1 MSRVLAGILA
11 FSMSMG
17 MIPLTAW
24 AEGDNLALNANVEST
39 FATKPS
45 RNPLLVDGKIEG
57 DANAFVGNKGTDME
71 ITITLGQPSSFN
83 QIKMYNAKQG
93 KAPRS
98 WDIAV
103 AKNGD
108 DWTTI
113 AKNVT
118 ANWEYVDGKPSCKT
132 IVVEQQEN
140 VEKIKLTIQA
150 DNQVYINELEVY
162 NDEAEGTK
170 LEESKTALNSLMKEA
185 ESKQEAEYTPLTYNV
200 LQKAVEEVKLAL
212 ADPLYDD
219 LIIKNTEKIQ
229 AALDGLREMSS
240 AHTVTAQGCAGADI
254 YGPGEKVTIAAPY
267 DASTQSAF
275 VKWEITGLTEEA
287 MKEEGIQPT
296 QNPLIFSMPEN
307 DVTLKPIYQNQ
318 IVSSRVVQGENGKD
332 YLEVAGVPWL
342 YTFVQNMGRW
352 ERMGH
357 QEQFKEN
364 SGNPDP
370 NYPTAELPLSF
381 LENMYEKTAHLNYS
395 TISQALMWRDIETA
409 PGVYDFTVVD
419 QYVEWA
425 KKYNMKLDLA
435 WFGSACQEGSRIPTL
450 SRATNGTG
458 REVDLGYQH
467 TAPWWYV
474 QDENGQPIGKYYTLG
489 AAGSVAYRLKV
500 TGEDAEYMKQHEY
513 YALQALF
520 NHLADIDQDST
531 VISIQIENE
540 PNSGKGGAEWTAQTQ
555 WMDYL
560 GKAVKES
567 RYVVATRFNFSGGGY
582 PVNVNNLP
590 YIDFAGPDPY
600 KRGVGDI
607 KNIII
612 SGETNSTLGYIAENS
627 GNYGNLS
634 SLTTA
639 AFTAGGFYGT
649 WALDNWF
656 CDGGG
661 GHFNGP
667 HSLYENIMEDYSTRY
682 YNWKLGTIPNL
693 TSQAT
698 DIMHYNK
705 GMNKMGR
712 IIAAASKEEMQSF
725 NVEGDNPG
733 QIYDNM
739 KKLGN
744 YQLGYQA
751 DDASLA
757 IAVING
763 QNIYMTSDTAGSVKV
778 KLGQKPLK
786 VSEGEIAGDGSW
798 AENTVKEIKRDELGV
813 YYVELNSEE
822 CIRME
827 MTEAQVVEED
837 NLALSAV
844 AESTNVSKNHPAEN
858 VNDGDDA
865 TGTKSNNNPTFP
877 QYITLKWDEGK
888 AFDTVILKGSY
899 AQDQSP
905 TNWDIEVSEDGEAD
919 WQAVA
924 SSGDVEWETNDG
936 LEAKSI
942 GFSRQTGKK
951 GLRIKINNANLTWKT
966 YFITELQV
974 FDAGGKLR
982 SLVDSI
988 DAAPPVETDYM
999 ADLWKQFS
1007 DILSQAKE
1015 LLANEQITKNEATI
1029 LYVKL
1034 KQAQEDMIN
1043 KNELGKVLELSRA
1056 EAEKTDV
1063 YTAESL
1069 AVLQAAIEEAQA
1081 VYNSSEMS
1089 KEEIDAQVAALK
1101 TASEALQEISEP
1113 EKPDQPGEDTGNIQ
1127 VIPRPDNVMSG
1138 TLAKTEELQNILSE
1152 EDQAAIE
1159 QGAQVKVELEVS
1171 DITDRV
1177 PEEDKALTQD
1187 VLAGEL
1193 AGQFIEGTYLDLL
1206 LYKTV
1211 GDSERQPVTE
1221 TTGAL
1226 TVQFTLPENLLNQDT
1241 ALTRIYKIIRIHEWI
1256 AEILDAVLNGS
1267 ILSFQTD
1274 RFSTYALV
1282 YSDVP
1287 AEQQP
1292 ETPTITELKVT
1303 SPGKVEYTVGEELDR
1318 TGLAVIAVYSDGT
1331 SRDVTGE
1338 AELTGYN
1345 KDQAGEQTIT
1355 VSYGG
1360 ATATFQV
1367 TVKASGNKPD
1377 TGGNKPGT
1385 GTTPQPGNNGQNP
1398 GTQNPGNSDDQN
1410 PGNGTQDPGNN
1421 GQNIGNSNQTQGTGS
1436 SQTPEFKNVSA
1447 SPRTGDAQNIMVFV
1461 CTMLLAAGIVVVV
1474 MMRRRRVR

>member
-1 MSRVLAGILA
+1 M
-11 FSMSMG
+11 
-17 MIPLTAW
+17 
-24 AEGDNLALNANVEST
+24 
-39 FATKPS
+39 
-45 RNPLLVDGKIEG
+45 
-57 DANAFVGNKGTDME
+57 
-71 ITITLGQPSSFN
+71 
-83 QIKMYNAKQG
+83 
-93 KAPRS
+93 
-98 WDIAV
+98 
-103 AKNGD
+103 
-108 DWTTI
+108 
-113 AKNVT
+113 
-118 ANWEYVDGKPSCKT
+118 
-132 IVVEQQEN
+132 
-140 VEKIKLTIQA
+140 
-150 DNQVYINELEVY
+150 
-162 NDEAEGTK
+162 
-170 LEESKTALNSLMKEA
+170 
-185 ESKQEAEYTPLTYNV
+185 
-200 LQKAVEEVKLAL
+200 
-212 ADPLYDD
+212 
-219 LIIKNTEKIQ
+219 
-229 AALDGLREMSS
+229 
-240 AHTVTAQGCAGADI
+240 
-254 YGPGEKVTIAAPY
+254 
-267 DASTQSAF
+267 
-275 VKWEITGLTEEA
+275 
-287 MKEEGIQPT
+287 
-296 QNPLIFSMPEN
+296 
-307 DVTLKPIYQNQ
+307 
-318 IVSSRVVQGENGKD
+318 
-332 YLEVAGVPWL
+332 
-342 YTFVQNMGRW
+342 
-352 ERMGH
+352 
-357 QEQFKEN
+357 
-364 SGNPDP
+364 
-370 NYPTAELPLSF
+370 
-381 LENMYEKTAHLNYS
+381 
-395 TISQALMWRDIETA
+395 
-409 PGVYDFTVVD
+409 
-419 QYVEWA
+419 
-425 KKYNMKLDLA
+425 
-435 WFGSACQEGSRIPTL
+435 
-450 SRATNGTG
+450 
-458 REVDLGYQH
+458 
-467 TAPWWYV
+467 
-474 QDENGQPIGKYYTLG
+474 
-489 AAGSVAYRLKV
+489 
-500 TGEDAEYMKQHEY
+500 
-513 YALQALF
+513 
-520 NHLADIDQDST
+520 
-531 VISIQIENE
+531 
-540 PNSGKGGAEWTAQTQ
+540 
-555 WMDYL
+555 
-560 GKAVKES
+560 
-567 RYVVATRFNFSGGGY
+567 
-582 PVNVNNLP
+582 
-590 YIDFAGPDPY
+590 
-600 KRGVGDI
+600 
-607 KNIII
+607 
-612 SGETNSTLGYIAENS
+612 
-627 GNYGNLS
+627 
-634 SLTTA
+634 
-639 AFTAGGFYGT
+639 
-649 WALDNWF
+649 
-656 CDGGG
+656 
-661 GHFNGP
+661 
-667 HSLYENIMEDYSTRY
+667 
-682 YNWKLGTIPNL
+682 
-693 TSQAT
+693 
-698 DIMHYNK
+698 
-705 GMNKMGR
+705 
-712 IIAAASKEEMQSF
+712 
-725 NVEGDNPG
+725 
-733 QIYDNM
+733 
-739 KKLGN
+739 
-744 YQLGYQA
+744 
-751 DDASLA
+751 
-757 IAVING
+757 
-763 QNIYMTSDTAGSVKV
+763 
-778 KLGQKPLK
+778 K

-951 GLRIKINNANLTWKT
+951 GFRIKINNANLTWKT

-1177 PEEDKALTQD
+1177 SEEDKALTQD

-1241 ALTRIYKIIRIHEWI
+1241 ALTRIYKIIRIHEGI

-1410 PGNGTQDPGNN
+1410 PGNGTQDPG
-1421 GQNIGNSNQTQGTGS
+1421 
-1436 SQTPEFKNVSA
+1436 
-1447 SPRTGDAQNIMVFV
+1447 PRQQ
-1461 CTMLLAAGIVVVV
+1461 
-1474 MMRRRRVR
+1474 RSEHRKQ